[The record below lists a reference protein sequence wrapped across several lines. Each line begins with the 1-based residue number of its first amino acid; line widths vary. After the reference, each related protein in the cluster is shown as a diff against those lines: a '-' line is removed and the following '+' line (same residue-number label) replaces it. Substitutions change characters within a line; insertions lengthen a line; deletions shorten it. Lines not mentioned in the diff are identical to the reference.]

1 MHVHY
6 EELND
11 VARYIENHAH
21 VTLEDQRPTLQH
33 MLKNIMQFKKLDE
46 HSRMLEIGVGSGWF
60 QIYCRQQRLNIHGL
74 EISPQLIEVAREFG
88 RRYNTELDLAVGNIE
103 ETEIGESTYDV
114 IVASSVFE
122 HVEDW
127 QKGVKKIFQALKPGG
142 VFYFDS
148 TNKFSFTSGE
158 YNFPLY
164 GWMPNSW
171 RYQLRKSRQGEDI
184 MKLGIDFHQFTYPQ
198 LRGFFQ
204 DVGFSKVLDVVDFK
218 DTSRMATQTPMRK
231 AILTSIKTIKP
242 VKHVVLTFLPA
253 TIFICIK

>member
-1 MHVHY
+1 MHIHY
-6 EELND
+6 EDLSD

-21 VTLEDQRPTLQH
+21 VTLEDQKPTLQH
-33 MLKNIMQFKKLDE
+33 MLENIMQFKKLDE
-46 HSRMLEIGVGSGWF
+46 NSRILEIGVGSGWF

-103 ETEIGESTYDV
+103 ETDIGESKYDV

-127 QKGVKKIFQALKPGG
+127 QRGVKKIFQALKPGG

-198 LRGFFQ
+198 LRRFFR
-204 DVGFSKVLDVVDFK
+204 DAGFSRVLDVVDFK

-231 AILTSIKTIKP
+231 AMLTSIKTIKP

-253 TIFICIK
+253 TIFICVK

>member
-1 MHVHY
+1 MHIHY
-6 EELND
+6 EDLAD
-11 VARYIENHAH
+11 VSRYIENHAH
-21 VTLEDQRPTLQH
+21 ITLEQQRPTLDH
-33 MLKNIMQFKKLDE
+33 MLDNITRFRKLDE
-46 HSRMLEIGVGSGWF
+46 QARILEIGVGSGWL
-60 QIYCRQQRLNIHGL
+60 QIYCRKQRLNIEGL

-88 RRYNTELDLAVGNIE
+88 RRYETELDLSVGNIE
-103 ETEIGESTYDV
+103 DSDIGVDKYDV

-127 QKGVKKIFQALKPGG
+127 QKGVQKILKALKPGG

-164 GWMPNSW
+164 GWMPNRW
-171 RYQLRKSRQGEDI
+171 RYALRKARQGEDI

-198 LRGFFQ
+198 LRRFFRRS
-204 DVGFSKVLDVVDFK
+204 GFSNVFDVIEFK
-218 DTSRMATQTPMRK
+218 ESARLGTKKPLRQTVFK
-231 AILTSIKTIKP
+231 SIKTIKP
-242 VKHVVLTFLPA
+242 LKHAVLTFLPA